1 MALPMR
7 VLCPGSFDPITFG
20 HMDVIRRA
28 VELFGD
34 VLVGV
39 GNNGQKKYMFDLE
52 ERVELA
58 RQALVALPS
67 VQIEPIEGLLADYCD
82 SRDIRVVVKGLR
94 FGSDFDFELQMAHM
108 NNSLSGL
115 ETVLLPAAVEHV
127 TISSTVLREVLR
139 YGGDVSQY
147 VPPVVIET
155 FNSKFSQP

>member
-1 MALPMR
+1 MR